1 MKTYPL
7 HGVEILSKISG
18 RHVFA
23 HYDPVE
29 RRQEALLLVDC
40 GKSALPA
47 DRVVQQTVL
56 YLREINDSQR
66 EQWIRAIE
74 VFDED
79 ADAAATKSSS
89 SSWSF
94 LEAQWEFGR
103 RSLYGLPT
111 SKTDN
116 DSLESL
122 QHQS

>member
-1 MKTYPL
+1 MFLRSTSRWKDGKKHYYWSI
-7 HGVEILSKISG
+7 VEN
-18 RHVFA
+18 
-23 HYDPVE
+23 
-29 RRQEALLLVDC
+29 RRC
-40 GKSALPA
+40 RG
-47 DRVVQQTVL
+47 DRIVQQTVL